1 MSNVITTTIEL
12 DLDKLRGQL
21 KTAESDGKAS
31 GAKAGKGFGD
41 GLERGLGSA
50 FGGLKRQILGL
61 GAALLGVFGLK
72 EIIGGAAKQEAAVNA
87 LNQALKSAGSFSQ
100 AASADLQAFASELQR
115 TSTIGDETALEMLA
129 LSKAMGA
136 TNDQAK
142 DMVQAAANLSAA
154 TGISLESAVKNLGKT
169 FAGLTG
175 ELGESLPML
184 RQLSP
189 EALKA
194 GAAIDLINKRFAGS
208 ALAETRTFSGAFEQA
223 KNALGDLAEEIGFFV
238 TKSPATTAALNFMA
252 GKFAEFSEAVR
263 KFADSG
269 GMMRVTS
276 TALEIARVFAM
287 VLGPAVEFVINLFKN
302 AGQVIGAVGASI
314 ALLASGEFRA
324 AGESIKMAFS
334 DGWDTLSDF
343 SGSAKV
349 NQFIE
354 EFKLGVESAKL
365 LIKDQGRNL
374 ATEFTAGVSEGTQW
388 EQFVAA
394 FQDASTD
401 IQGGSKELAKQIKQT
416 IGVGVSNAFAQFGA
430 ALANG
435 QNAAEAFGRAILGV
449 FADILI
455 QIGTQTIA
463 AGLGMSAVPVLFG
476 PQGPA
481 AVVTGGIMV
490 AAGGALK
497 ALAGGGGASAGGGAP
512 GGGVAVGGTPVGS
525 ESMDLTTAVPDET
538 ERQAGTTVQVNV
550 QGNVFDRR
558 ETGLYIAEVI
568 RESFETEGV
577 KVFT

>member
-1 MSNVITTTIEL
+1 MANIIQTTIEL

-21 KTAESDGKAS
+21 KTAEEDGKKS
-31 GAKAGKGFGD
+31 GGKAGKGFGD
-41 GLERGLGSA
+41 GVERHASAA
-50 FGGLKRQILGL
+50 FGGLKRQLLGL
-61 GAALLGVFGLK
+61 GTALLGVFGAK
-72 EIIGGAAKQEAAVNA
+72 AIIGAAAKQEAAVNA

-169 FAGLTG
+169 FSGLTG

-269 GMMRVTS
+269 GMMRVTQ
-276 TALEIARVFAM
+276 TALDIARVFAS

-302 AGQVIGAVGASI
+302 AGQVIGAVAAAIG
-314 ALLASGEFRA
+314 LVASGEFRA
-324 AGESIKMAFS
+324 AGETMRLALE
-334 DGWDTLSDF
+334 DGWNTLTDY
-343 SGSAKV
+343 SGSQKL
-349 NQFIE
+349 NQFIADFQMGLE
-354 EFKLGVESAKL
+354 MAKPVVAEGGRGLGGAFS
-365 LIKDQGRNL
+365 
-374 ATEFTAGVSEGTQW
+374 TGVSEGISW
-388 EQFVAA
+388 EQFTTAFGAA
-394 FQDASTD
+394 ANK
-401 IQGGSKELAKQIKQT
+401 IQITAAGLAKQLNQSIA
-416 IGVGVSNAFAQFGA
+416 VGAANAFTAFGA
-430 ALANG
+430 ALAKG
-435 QNAAEAFGRAILGV
+435 ENAAIAFGRAILGV

-455 QIGTQTIA
+455 QLGTQLLTV
-463 AGLGMSAVPVLFG
+463 GLGMSAVPVLFG
-476 PQGPA
+476 AQGPA
-481 AVVTGGIMV
+481 ALALGAAMLT
-490 AAGGALK
+490 AGGALK

-512 GGGVAVGGTPVGS
+512 GGGVAVGGTPVGP
-525 ESMDLTTAVPDET
+525 ESRELTALPDEL
-538 ERQAGTTVQVNV
+538 EGEGTSIQVTV
-550 QGNVFDRR
+550 QGNVLDRR
-558 ETGLYIAEVI
+558 ETGLYIAETLQ
-568 RESFETEGV
+568 EYFDSSGGV
-577 KVFT
+577 MVRA